1 MLVAWKLSKV
11 EQYLLLFKL
20 CYQWCTQTKY
30 FKWIPARLSGPSPSP
45 SPTHRSCL
53 FLWPLRGAK
62 WETFTGWWRWGTCPY
77 EFFLDLLTPGCR
89 TTICKPEG
97 IKILPPYFSGCT
109 VGTVYFTQIN
119 SVINVCDSYYNYVI
133 INYVGFRRVSLHRS
147 LCWQMVRKLQYI
159 LLWVYNVY
167 HNIFLGYDVIVVIFS
182 MVVF

>member
-1 MLVAWKLSKV
+1 MNTCSPV
-11 EQYLLLFKL
+11 
-20 CYQWCTQTKY
+20 
-30 FKWIPARLSGPSPSP
+30 WILPPPR
-45 SPTHRSCL
+45 
-53 FLWPLRGAK
+53 PLPHPQVMFVFVTPQGCKMRNIYRVMAV
-62 WETFTGWWRWGTCPY
+62 GTCPH
-77 EFFLDLLTPGCR
+77 EFFLNLLTPGCR

-159 LLWVYNVY
+159 LL
-167 HNIFLGYDVIVVIFS
+167 
-182 MVVF
+182 